1 MDEEI
6 LLCVYSKD
14 SRRHAMLADDGVTGI
29 LYLHAPSDDA
39 EETGDVE
46 ATCFAYNRIEPIDNE
61 DVDQYL
67 PGPPPIAKDYAS
79 RNAVCRDPESH
90 EWRLKFSADGAA
102 VVLSRDGQP
111 WAIAAACF
119 GGAALLVLLLNL
131 TFDFESSAHAHTS
144 CSTHLWSIRERYGS
158 LLSDLR
164 EGAVD
169 LQEARFR
176 RDQLLDELRAMYERT
191 AVTPL
196 GEFEPPQP
204 QQQTA
209 NAA

>member
-1 MDEEI
+1 MFSLTLLDHLNLTFSQVTDRHKAHTAAADSYRKWNRRLRGLEA
-6 LLCVYSKD
+6 LCVG
-14 SRRHAMLADDGVTGI
+14 GV
-29 LYLHAPSDDA
+29 A
-39 EETGDVE
+39 
-46 ATCFAYNRIEPIDNE
+46 
-61 DVDQYL
+61 
-67 PGPPPIAKDYAS
+67 IAAS
-79 RNAVCRDPESH
+79 
-90 EWRLKFSADGAA
+90 GAA
-102 VVLSRDGQP
+102 FGRGQA

-119 GGAALLVLLLNL
+119 GGAALLLLLINL

>member
-1 MDEEI
+1 MFSLTLLDHLNLTFSQVSERHKAHTAAADSYRKWNRRLRGLES
-6 LLCVYSKD
+6 LCVG
-14 SRRHAMLADDGVTGI
+14 GVT
-29 LYLHAPSDDA
+29 
-39 EETGDVE
+39 
-46 ATCFAYNRIEPIDNE
+46 
-61 DVDQYL
+61 
-67 PGPPPIAKDYAS
+67 IAAS
-79 RNAVCRDPESH
+79 
-90 EWRLKFSADGAA
+90 GAA
-102 VVLSRDGQP
+102 FGQGHY
-111 WAIAAACF
+111 WAIVAASLSAV
-119 GGAALLVLLLNL
+119 ALLVMLINL

-176 RDQLLDELRAMYERT
+176 RDHLLDELRAMYEKT

-204 QQQTA
+204 QQTTA